1 MLGGLIGGIGGAI
14 FHALANPCQSLADML
29 TSGEFWRDVGVGAL
43 SGALAGLVGAFIAPH
58 PGSERPGSLQSSVVR
73 SQALSSQEP

>member
-43 SGALAGLVGAFIAPH
+43 SGALAGLVGAFIAR
-58 PGSERPGSLQSSVVR
+58 PGSERAGSLQSSAVR
-73 SQALSSQEP
+73 SQAQLSQEP